1 MDRKSKQMGKVN
13 RQKEQTDMKSEW
25 MKVWLDEKSEQMRRI
40 NE

>member
-1 MDRKSKQMGKVN
+1 MDRKSKQMGKAN

-25 MKVWLDEKSEQMRRI
+25 MREWLDEKIEQMGRI